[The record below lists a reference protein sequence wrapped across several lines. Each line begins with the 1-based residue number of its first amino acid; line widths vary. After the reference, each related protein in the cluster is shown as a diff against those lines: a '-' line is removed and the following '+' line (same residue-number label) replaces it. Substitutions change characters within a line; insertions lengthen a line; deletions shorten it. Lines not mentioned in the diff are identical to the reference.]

1 MNQRPPNDSDY
12 ALLELLD
19 RLEELLE
26 EMDELGVTTRAEVE
40 SRMAEIEAQVADAS
54 PDES

>member
-1 MNQRPPNDSDY
+1 MNQRTPNDSDY
-12 ALLELLD
+12 ALLDLLD

-26 EMDELGVTTRAEVE
+26 VMDELGVTTRAEVE
-40 SRMAEIEAQVADAS
+40 SRMAEIEAQVADSA